1 MKNIILHEPLTRVW
15 QKWRFYAPQTHLW
28 LIKVW
33 FYASTF
39 VVKIATFAK
48 LNENDFPN
56 ELKEDWNWIIKNMTK
71 EEPRYLSNGKMLFS
85 SIENTMKSIHNST
98 GSKIAER
105 IFNLYIN
112 LQDSNK

>member
-1 MKNIILHEPLTRVW
+1 MKYNYPTSELRE
-15 QKWRFYAPQTHLW
+15 A
-28 LIKVW
+28 
-33 FYASTF
+33 
-39 VVKIATFAK
+39 VKILATGEKDVRKRIVSIAAIAK

>member
-1 MKNIILHEPLTRVW
+1 MPYKHNKNLTPAARTL
-15 QKWRFYAPQTHLW
+15 R
-28 LIKVW
+28 
-33 FYASTF
+33 
-39 VVKIATFAK
+39 
-48 LNENDFPN
+48 
-56 ELKEDWNWIIKNMTK
+56 KNMTK